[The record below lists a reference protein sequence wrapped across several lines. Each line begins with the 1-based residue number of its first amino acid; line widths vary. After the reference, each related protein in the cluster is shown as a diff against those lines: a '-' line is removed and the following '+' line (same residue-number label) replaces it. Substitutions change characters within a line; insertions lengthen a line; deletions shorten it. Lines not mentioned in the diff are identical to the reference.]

1 MKMKRITTFVVV
13 TLLSSVVCAQGFPT
27 KPIRLVIPF
36 AAGGA
41 TDFIARALGQKFT
54 ESMGQQAVV
63 DNRPGAA
70 GAIAADI
77 VAKASPDGYTL
88 LVATTS
94 THVIL
99 PLTNP
104 KVPYDAGKAFASIGL
119 IATATNLLV
128 ASPTLPV
135 NTTAELIALAK
146 SKPGQ
151 LAFAS
156 SGTGA
161 ITHLI
166 SEAFNARAGIKA
178 LHVPYKTG
186 VQALP
191 DIVSGRIAYQ
201 CDSIIWTLPQ
211 VKAGKIKGLGVTS
224 AKRSSLAPDLPT
236 VAETLPGFEGVTWIA
251 LVAPAGTPAPALS
264 RLNAELNRAVQSADF
279 IQKMAGQGAEAA
291 SGSNTPDQLNTMIRS
306 DSEYWGKVIRDAG
319 VRIE

>member
-1 MKMKRITTFVVV
+1 MKRVAAFLVVA
-13 TLLSSVVCAQGFPT
+13 LLSSAVYAQGFPT
-27 KPIRLVIPF
+27 KPIRLVVPF

-41 TDFIARALGQKFT
+41 TDFIARALGQKV
-54 ESMGQQAVV
+54 SDSIGQQVVV

-70 GAIAADI
+70 GAIGADI
-77 VAKASPDGYTL
+77 VAKAPPDGYTL
-88 LVATTS
+88 LLATTS

-99 PLTNP
+99 PITNP
-104 KVPYDAGKAFASIGL
+104 KLPYDPGKAFASIGL
-119 IATATNLLV
+119 TATATNLLV

-135 NTTAELIALAK
+135 ATTAELIALGK
-146 SKPGQ
+146 TKPGQ

-191 DIVSGRIAYQ
+191 DLVSGRIAYQ

-224 AKRSSLAPDLPT
+224 AKRSTLAPELPT

-251 LVAPAGTPAPALS
+251 LVGPAGIPAPVLS
-264 RLNAELNRAVQSADF
+264 RLNVELNRAVQSADF
-279 IQKMAGQGAEAA
+279 MQKMAGQGAEAA
-291 SGSNTPDQLNTMIRS
+291 SGPNTPEQLNAMIRS
-306 DSEYWGKVIRDAG
+306 DTEYWGKVIRDAG
-319 VRIE
+319 IRIE